1 MKFTRRAVE
10 HGVYVKG
17 DIKKDLLIIC
27 LYVDDLLVAGSNPT
41 YINEFKKIM
50 EAEFEMTDLGKLTYF
65 LGMEFTYTIVGLM
78 LHQRKYAG
86 ELLKRFN
93 MTLCNAAKG
102 PMEANLKLM
111 KDDSK
116 EDADETTSKQII
128 GSL

>member
-78 LHQRKYAG
+78 LH
-86 ELLKRFN
+86 
-93 MTLCNAAKG
+93 
-102 PMEANLKLM
+102 
-111 KDDSK
+111 
-116 EDADETTSKQII
+116 
-128 GSL
+128 